1 MRSRDFSVAFWG
13 CNWTRQRCNLTG
25 RTTMKIC
32 EHGPRA
38 SSVGRRDFLK
48 MGAGGA
54 AWAMTALGALAAF
67 ADIDTSHTGSIDIH
81 AHWMPEVYAN
91 ALNQL
96 RPGIAST
103 ANPMDHDLEKRRQ
116 WMDKHN
122 VKMAALTLSGGMP
135 WQWASAADGARL
147 AQIIN
152 DAAVEAHAKFPDRFI
167 PGIGVPVPHP
177 QTSLK
182 QSNPLPG
189 KPVTT

>member
-1 MRSRDFSVAFWG
+1 ME
-13 CNWTRQRCNLTG
+13 
-25 RTTMKIC
+25 IC

-48 MGAGGA
+48 MGAGGGA
-54 AWAMTALGALAAF
+54 LAMTALGAPAAF

-81 AHWMPEVYAN
+81 AHWMPEVYAS

-122 VKMAALTLSGGMP
+122 VKMVALTLSGGMP
-135 WQWASAADGARL
+135 WQWASTA
-147 AQIIN
+147 
-152 DAAVEAHAKFPDRFI
+152 
-167 PGIGVPVPHP
+167 PGGG
-177 QTSLK
+177 T
-182 QSNPLPG
+182 
-189 KPVTT
+189 